1 MARSIADMH
10 RLDLPIDQVLDA
22 CLPDVTTDPS
32 WAQPDPAWLR
42 GLSTFEMEG
51 RIDTG
56 EFQADLVWSVSGLS
70 R

>member
-1 MARSIADMH
+1 MARSIADMS

-22 CLPDVTTDPS
+22 SLPDVATDPS
-32 WAQPDPAWLR
+32 WTQPDPSRLR
-42 GLSTFEMEG
+42 GLSTFETEG

-56 EFQADLVWSVSGLS
+56 EFQADLVWSISGLS